1 MAFVGVGV
9 FALGLLPLVVL
20 TASGARRRGAGAPL
34 AMVAGVCFPVTWA
47 IWYVLDEH
55 PYRRA
60 GS

>member
-1 MAFVGVGV
+1 MEIVGVGV
-9 FALGLLPLVVL
+9 LALCLLALEVL

-34 AMVAGVCFPVTWA
+34 AVVAGVCFPVTWA
-47 IWYVLDEH
+47 VWYVVDEH